1 MSTRERDQELED
13 FETGVVA
20 RIKEERLARR
30 MSQVDLALDAF
41 IQQLYVSHHS
51 THTPHHSDGTFS
63 RERSSTYMVQ

>member
-30 MSQVDLALDAF
+30 MSQMDLALEAG
-41 IQQLYVSHHS
+41 ISQGYLAMVE
-51 THTPHHSDGTFS
+51 TH
-63 RERSSTYMVQ
+63 